1 MADVKWARD
10 ERLERAKKMRCIIR
24 AKRSMRDIQTD
35 TALSGKLNITKSTFS
50 SKMKSGAWT
59 ASDLKALDKVLR
71 FSAEELAELVRC

>member
-10 ERLERAKKMRCIIR
+10 ERAERAKKMRCIIR
-24 AKRSMRDIQTD
+24 SKRAMRDIQTD
-35 TALSGKLNITKSTFS
+35 KSLAERTNIATNTLSD
-50 SKMKSGAWT
+50 KMKSGAWT